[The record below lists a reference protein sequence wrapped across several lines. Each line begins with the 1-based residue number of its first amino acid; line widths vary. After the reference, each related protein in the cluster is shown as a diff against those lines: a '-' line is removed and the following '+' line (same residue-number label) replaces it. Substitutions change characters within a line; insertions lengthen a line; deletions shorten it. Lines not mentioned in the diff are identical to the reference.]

1 MLLICLLPE
10 NMDFSSK
17 KQHESAPLKKKKKKI
32 YIKCGIILILMID
45 LYIIDVNSIIQMHTL
60 YHI

>member
-1 MLLICLLPE
+1 
-10 NMDFSSK
+10 MDQKSGPRNPFFSLNLK
-17 KQHESAPLKKKKKKI
+17 GKQG
-32 YIKCGIILILMID
+32 IKCGIILILMID